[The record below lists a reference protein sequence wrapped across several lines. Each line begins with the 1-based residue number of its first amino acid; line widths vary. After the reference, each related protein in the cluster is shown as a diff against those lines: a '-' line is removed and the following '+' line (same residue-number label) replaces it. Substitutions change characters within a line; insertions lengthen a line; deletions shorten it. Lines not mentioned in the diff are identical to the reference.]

1 MRRTGFRF
9 LNTTTPTHYS
19 LTGRNA
25 WNLLDVALVCS
36 SCVSL
41 RTSTVISK
49 LLGSDHS
56 VVLTTANANTI
67 PEANDFPKWNFTKAD
82 WPPLPPPFRC
92 PYVVSGLVT
101 VSKISGL
108 GLESLV
114 SWLCAWVICLWVLQ
128 KAVVSN

>member
-82 WPPLPPPFRC
+82 WPPLPPPLPMPIRRLRSRHGLENFWSRSR
-92 PYVVSGLVT
+92 VLSLVT
-101 VSKISGL
+101 LRMSYLFMSLAKSSGF
-108 GLESLV
+108 
-114 SWLCAWVICLWVLQ
+114 
-128 KAVVSN
+128 